1 MHHCAKTVL
10 IQVRQICTKNTGKVC
25 PIENNTNLSSILF
38 NKKFKNIFYFLN
50 CILPD
55 YVFHE
60 SLKEFWQNSHFEN
73 MRAEFLKVVKNHFGK
88 LALK

>member
-1 MHHCAKTVL
+1 MKS
-10 IQVRQICTKNTGKVC
+10 TKLYSKLLLVK
-25 PIENNTNLSSILF
+25 SSESTF
-38 NKKFKNIFYFLN
+38 VFT

-60 SLKEFWQNSHFEN
+60 SLKEFWQNRHFEN
-73 MRAEFLKVVKNHFGK
+73 MRAGFLKVVKTHFGK